1 MSHIHNI
8 SRGLC
13 VQKGAILL
21 AWHKVQQ
28 YYFLPG
34 GHVEAGESS
43 ATALVREFMEELEVT
58 VMCGNFLVLFEHAWK
73 NGESMQHELT
83 SVFTIDGVNPD
94 ASVQSR
100 IEHLEFKW
108 VPLSELST
116 VKFLPSE
123 LQETIIDAAAGRPT
137 ARFLSTMR

>member
-8 SRGLC
+8 ARGLC
-13 VQKGAILL
+13 VKNGAVLL

-34 GHVEAGESS
+34 GHVETGESS
-43 ATALVREFMEELEVT
+43 AAALVREFMEELGIAVT
-58 VMCGNFLVLFEHAWK
+58 CGDFLVLFEHAWK
-73 NGESMQHELT
+73 NGELIQHELT
-83 SVFTIDGVNPD
+83 SVFMVDDVNPN
-94 ASVQSR
+94 APVQSR

-108 VPLSELST
+108 VPLTELSA

-123 LQETIIDAAAGRPT
+123 LKETIMDAAAGRSTPH
-137 ARFLSTMR
+137 FLSTMR